1 MVTATSRED
10 LGVREWMER
19 EEELIH
25 RSRESFTNTYAQRDT
40 LDLYWRRVGADREAL
55 LKASAE
61 LTAAALTGVRLNCAQ
76 CHKHPF
82 DRWTQDDY
90 AAFANIFSRVVYG
103 SSTEVN
109 AAVLAELERRREAK
123 NSGETVR
130 AFPRIREVFV
140 STELGGGISGSQP
153 GVDVPPRAFDSGTF
167 DESADLRQQF
177 YQWLVA
183 DDNPYF
189 ARNFVNRVWAVYFG
203 IGLVDPVDDFS
214 VANPPS
220 HPKLLDELAQQ
231 FRRSNFDIRDLE
243 KCILTSDAY
252 QRTST
257 PNETNRKD
265 RRNFARQYVRPLL
278 AEAALDAINKAL
290 GTTENFAGAAPEG
303 ALAIEVGTN
312 QLQGDSERA
321 LEVLGRG
328 NRESTCD
335 CDRRTESD
343 LRQFLFL
350 VSDASI
356 MAKIRNGSIRKLL
369 SLDDAE
375 LVGRLYLRVLGRKPA
390 ATELKI
396 GLKHLKE
403 AEARTV
409 AFEDLVWAL
418 VNSREFITNH

>member
-1 MVTATSRED
+1 
-10 LGVREWMER
+10 
-19 EEELIH
+19 
-25 RSRESFTNTYAQRDT
+25 
-40 LDLYWRRVGADREAL
+40 
-55 LKASAE
+55 
-61 LTAAALTGVRLNCAQ
+61 
-76 CHKHPF
+76 
-82 DRWTQDDY
+82 
-90 AAFANIFSRVVYG
+90 
-103 SSTEVN
+103 
-109 AAVLAELERRREAK
+109 
-123 NSGETVR
+123 
-130 AFPRIREVFV
+130 V
-140 STELGGGISGSQP
+140 STELGGGISASQP
-153 GVDVPPRAFDSGTF
+153 GVDVAPRAFDSETF
-167 DESADLRQQF
+167 NESGDLRQQF

-189 ARNFVNRVWAVYFG
+189 ARSFVNRVWAAYFG

-231 FRRSNFDIRDLE
+231 FRRSKFDIRSLE

-257 PNETNRKD
+257 PNDTNRKD

-290 GTTENFAGAAPEG
+290 GTTENFSGAAPEG

-312 QLQGDSERA
+312 QLQGDSGRA
-321 LEVLGRG
+321 LEILGRG

-350 VSDASI
+350 ISDASI
-356 MAKIRNGSIRKLL
+356 VAKIKNGSIRELL
-369 SLDDAE
+369 SLDDDD
-375 LVGRLYLRVLGRKPA
+375 LVGRVYLRVLGRKPT

-396 GLKHLKE
+396 VLEHLKE
-403 AEARTV
+403 AEAREV
-409 AFEDLVWAL
+409 AFDDLVWAL

>member
-1 MVTATSRED
+1 
-10 LGVREWMER
+10 
-19 EEELIH
+19 
-25 RSRESFTNTYAQRDT
+25 
-40 LDLYWRRVGADREAL
+40 
-55 LKASAE
+55 
-61 LTAAALTGVRLNCAQ
+61 
-76 CHKHPF
+76 
-82 DRWTQDDY
+82 
-90 AAFANIFSRVVYG
+90 
-103 SSTEVN
+103 
-109 AAVLAELERRREAK
+109 
-123 NSGETVR
+123 
-130 AFPRIREVFV
+130 
-140 STELGGGISGSQP
+140 
-153 GVDVPPRAFDSGTF
+153 
-167 DESADLRQQF
+167 
-177 YQWLVA
+177 
-183 DDNPYF
+183 
-189 ARNFVNRVWAVYFG
+189 VNRVWAVYFG

-220 HPKLLDELAQQ
+220 HPKLLDDLAQH
-231 FRRSNFDIRDLE
+231 FRRSSFNIRDLE
-243 KCILTSDAY
+243 KCILTSETY

-278 AEAALDAINKAL
+278 AEAALDAINKVL
-290 GTTENFAGAAPEG
+290 GTMENFAGAAPEG

-356 MAKIRNGSIRKLL
+356 MAKIRNGSIQELL
-369 SLDDAE
+369 SLNEDE
-375 LVGRLYLRVLGRKPA
+375 VVGRLYLRVLGRKPT

-396 GLKHLKE
+396 GLQHLNE
-403 AEARTV
+403 AEARNI
-409 AFEDLVWAL
+409 AFDDLIWAL